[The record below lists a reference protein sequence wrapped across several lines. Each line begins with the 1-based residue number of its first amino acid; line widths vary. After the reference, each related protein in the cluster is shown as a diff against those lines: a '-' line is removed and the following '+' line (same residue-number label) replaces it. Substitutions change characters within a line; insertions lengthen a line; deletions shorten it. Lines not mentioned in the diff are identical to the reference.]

1 MELGEA
7 VVPGSGPLLL
17 FERNG
22 IAISVPQWSLPFRV
36 AGQGADGMVMAGYGI
51 AMYPCGDRA
60 IAATSSKF

>member
-7 VVPGSGPLLL
+7 VVPGSGTLQL

-36 AGQGADGMVMAGYGI
+36 AGQRADGIVIAGYGI
-51 AMYPCGDRA
+51 ALCPCADRA
-60 IAATSSKF
+60 IAATNSKF